1 MGMYTNRDPFDPTR
15 VSFDAIKLDGTFR
28 LLPKEVGLKITNIY
42 DGTELK
48 YLIENTGKN
57 EEHYVNQFVD
67 RVANKWVYDLPWV
80 DLDYNEFWIKNRK
93 YIKQDKFIKYN
104 LYKRIDLW
112 EWSIKE
118 QLQLYRASLIDGTKM
133 LDSVIA
139 VRESEIELIWWV
151 LNPKD

>member
-1 MGMYTNRDPFDPTR
+1 MYPNRDPFDPTR

-48 YLIENTGKN
+48 YLIENTGEK
-57 EEHYVNQFVD
+57 EERYVNQFKD
-67 RVANKWVYDLPWV
+67 RVANKWVSDLRWV
-80 DLDYNEFWIKNRK
+80 NLDYNEFWIENRK
-93 YIKQDKFIKYN
+93 YIQQDKFIKYN

-118 QLQLYRASLIDGTKM
+118 QLQLYRASLIEGTEM

-139 VRESEIELIWWV
+139 VRDSEIELIWWV
-151 LNPKD
+151 LNPK

>member
-1 MGMYTNRDPFDPTR
+1 M
-15 VSFDAIKLDGTFR
+15 
-28 LLPKEVGLKITNIY
+28 GLKVTNIY

-57 EEHYVNQFVD
+57 EERYVNQFID
-67 RVANKWVYDLPWV
+67 RVANKWVYDLSWV
-80 DLDYNEFWIKNRK
+80 DLDYNEFWIENRK
-93 YIKQDKFIKYN
+93 YIQQDKFIKYN

-112 EWSIKE
+112 KWSISE
-118 QLQLYRASLIDGTKM
+118 QLQLYRTSLEEGTKM

-139 VRESEIELIWWV
+139 VRESEFEFIWWV